1 MFSGTRIRAMH
12 RENIFRALL
21 TAFVIA
27 FGLGCRKSEPPPP
40 PPSVV
45 AVSPDTVAR
54 VHWLGKRRLD
64 LEADAYY
71 LSRVWSLPETARLQ
85 AQTFDRFSTGAWRFL
100 LGEAA
105 AAQIPPAMLR
115 PLFDDLAQ
123 EEVYLEV
130 RVPTN
135 SQPAQACLAIHV
147 PARRA
152 GIWETNLAIA
162 AELLAGSLAV
172 AEPARHGWTIQ
183 RTNAPNRIALTRV
196 GEWTVVGVGPEK
208 NPLFAEI
215 TARILR
221 DSAPLPASPTN
232 FWLEADFDLPRLAAC
247 FPTLNPQLSTNNSQP
262 TTLNRFLLTVTGDGG
277 NVIVHGQLTFGEPLP
292 IQLEPWHIPLDLIH
306 EPLIGFT
313 AVRGIQPWLASWKTW
328 SDLQIGAPPDQ
339 LYLWALEGSS
349 FQTYLAAPLPDAGQ
363 KVSGLTDLL
372 LQKGNPWLALR
383 GYVSLDRASDSN
395 GVTWGNLP
403 TIRPFIKSAGV
414 GADGWLVAGLLPDTG
429 VADRRP
435 PPAGMIQ
442 DILGRTNLVYYD
454 WEVTGPRVAS
464 GLELGQTARQILR
477 QAQMSLDSASLNWL
491 GVLVPRLGT
500 SATIVS
506 LTAPNQLAFARKST
520 LGFTALEL
528 HLLADWL
535 ESPQFPR
542 GLHSMLAQPGNEGAR

>member
-1 MFSGTRIRAMH
+1 
-12 RENIFRALL
+12 
-21 TAFVIA
+21 V
-27 FGLGCRKSEPPPP
+27 
-40 PPSVV
+40 
-45 AVSPDTVAR
+45 
-54 VHWLGKRRLD
+54 
-64 LEADAYY
+64 
-71 LSRVWSLPETARLQ
+71 
-85 AQTFDRFSTGAWRFL
+85 
-100 LGEAA
+100 
-105 AAQIPPAMLR
+105 LR
-115 PLFDDLAQ
+115 PLLDDLAQ
-123 EEVYLEV
+123 DEVFLEV
-130 RVPTN
+130 RAFTN
-135 SQPAQACLAIHV
+135 SQPSQACLAIHV
-147 PARRA
+147 SARHA

-183 RTNAPNRIALTRV
+183 RTNAPNRITLTRV

-221 DSAPLPASPTN
+221 DAAPLAGSPTN
-232 FWLEADFDLPRLAAC
+232 FWLEADLDLARLVPRISS
-247 FPTLNPQLSTNNSQP
+247 LNHPVLHSAYATEDQPLGATKQSEGGSTP
-262 TTLNRFLLTVTGDGG
+262 WRDEAKRRRLNRLTFNVTGDGG

-349 FQTYLAAPLPDAGQ
+349 FQTYLAAPLPDAGHQ
-363 KVSGLTDLL
+363 VSGLTDVL
-372 LQKGNPWLALR
+372 LQKGNPWLASH
-383 GYVSLDRASDSN
+383 GYINFDRASDSN
-395 GVTWGNLP
+395 GVMWGNLP
-403 TIRPFIKSAGV
+403 TIRPFIKSAGA
-414 GADGWLVAGLLPDTG
+414 GANGWLFAGLLPDTG
-429 VADRRP
+429 KNAGQP

-454 WEVTGPRVAS
+454 WEVTGPRVTS

-506 LTAPNQLAFARKST
+506 LTAPNQLTFARKST

-542 GLHSMLAQPGNEGAR
+542 SLHSKLAQPGN